1 MVYLTNYWQFICK
14 TREIQKGDV
23 IPSVSELHFL
33 IFQLNSLDLNGDTKN
48 IFWHQPVMEEFF
60 GTCVYV
66 SAVPNFQ
73 VYNHNVFNKLLA
85 IFAKHMKYKK
95 QMLFLQFQSCIS

>member
-33 IFQLNSLDLNGDTKN
+33 IFQLNSLDLNGDIKN
-48 IFWHQPVMEEFF
+48 IFWHEPEEFF
-60 GTCVYV
+60 IFVITYV
-66 SAVPNFQ
+66 SAVPSIQ
-73 VYNHNVFNKLLA
+73 GYNHYVFNKQLA
-85 IFAKHMKYKK
+85 IYLHNT
-95 QMLFLQFQSCIS
+95 

>member
-1 MVYLTNYWQFICK
+1 MAYLTNYWRFICK

-60 GTCVYV
+60 GTCDYV
-66 SAVPNFQ
+66 SAVPTIQ
-73 VYNHNVFNKLLA
+73 GYNHNVFNKLLA
-85 IFAKHMKYKK
+85 IYLHNT
-95 QMLFLQFQSCIS
+95 